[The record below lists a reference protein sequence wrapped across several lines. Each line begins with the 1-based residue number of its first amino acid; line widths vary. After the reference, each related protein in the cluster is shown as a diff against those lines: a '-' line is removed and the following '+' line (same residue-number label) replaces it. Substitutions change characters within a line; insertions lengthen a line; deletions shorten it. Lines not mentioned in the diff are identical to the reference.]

1 MTHKTGEARSARW
14 RGVGSAA
21 VSRSGIRQAS
31 AVYLLALIF
40 LLYGLWIPST
50 FFTTVTF
57 RAVGAGQVSVALLA
71 LAVLVPLI
79 SGAYDLSVGGIMAF
93 SLAILTWLVS
103 NASLNIV
110 VCCLIALAASAGAG
124 FINGAVVVMLGVDS
138 FIATLGTS
146 QILLAAGLFISQ
158 NREMVGTFSN
168 TFLSAGQRTVMGVP
182 ITLYYLVAVA
192 LGLWYVLARTP
203 LGRNLFATG
212 ANKEAARLA
221 GVRVDRLI
229 WGSMIASGAIA
240 GAAGVIF
247 AASVG
252 VYSNTVGVSLIFPAF
267 AAVFLGATQFS
278 NRPNVWGTL
287 LAVYTLAFGV
297 EGLQLAVS
305 TGVYWLTPLFNG
317 AALVTAVAVHSSRRG
332 FRLPRSRAGKSSP
345 EALSSATA
353 IPDDSHIAYSGVP
366 NKAPVL
372 RESEGAA
379 Q

>member
-1 MTHKTGEARSARW
+1 MAQRTGEARGAKW
-14 RGVGSAA
+14 RGFVSVA
-21 VSRSGIRQAS
+21 VTRSGIRQAS
-31 AVYLLALIF
+31 AVYLLALII

-57 RAVGAGQVSVALLA
+57 RAVGVGQVSVALLA

-79 SGAYDLSVGGIMAF
+79 VGAYDLSVGAIMAF
-93 SLAILTWLVS
+93 SLAILTWLVD
-103 NASLNIV
+103 NTSLNVV
-110 VCCLIALAASAGAG
+110 VCCLIALVASAGAG
-124 FINGAVVVMLGVDS
+124 FINGAVVVRLGVNS

-158 NREMVGTFSN
+158 NREMVGTF
-168 TFLSAGQRTVMGVP
+168 TAAFLSAGQRMVMGVP
-182 ITLYYLVAVA
+182 ITLYYVLAVA

-212 ANKEAARLA
+212 ANKDAARLA
-221 GVRVDRLI
+221 GVRVDRLT
-229 WGSMIASGAIA
+229 WGSMVASGAIA

-297 EGLQLAVS
+297 EGLQLAIS

-317 AALVTAVAVHSSRRG
+317 AALIAAVAVHSSRRG
-332 FRLPRSRAGKSSP
+332 FRLTPSRAHKSSS
-345 EALSSATA
+345 EAPQSATA
-353 IPDDSHIAYSGVP
+353 IPADSHIAHSGAP
-366 NKAPVL
+366 SKTPVL

-379 Q
+379 K